1 LSAGFS
7 IFGVLRRWGARC
19 YDANL
24 SLSAANKKAS
34 LILAPPLALFL
45 VGVGCA
51 VILVFPTLPDLHW
64 EAVRWIGARTY
75 DFALFIGAIQ

>member
-1 LSAGFS
+1 VSAGLS
-7 IFGVLRRWGARC
+7 RSGGLRRWGAGGC
-19 YDANL
+19 DANL